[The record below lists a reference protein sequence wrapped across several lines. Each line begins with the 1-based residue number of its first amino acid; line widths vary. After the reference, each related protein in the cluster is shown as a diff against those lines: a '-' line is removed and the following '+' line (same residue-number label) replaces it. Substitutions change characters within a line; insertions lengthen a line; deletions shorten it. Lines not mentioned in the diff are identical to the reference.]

1 MVIDMGTLVIPIAMC
16 KYPLWSRFSI
26 HRKYSYVGQKKKRS

>member
-16 KYPLWSRFSI
+16 KYPFEVDFPFTESI
-26 HRKYSYVGQKKKRS
+26 HTWAKKKRS